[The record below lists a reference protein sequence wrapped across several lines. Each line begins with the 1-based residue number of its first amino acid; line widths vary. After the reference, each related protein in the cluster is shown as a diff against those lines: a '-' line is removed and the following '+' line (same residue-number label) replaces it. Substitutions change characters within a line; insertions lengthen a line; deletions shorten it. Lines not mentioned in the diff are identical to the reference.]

1 MKLRKRTL
9 AIAMILSCVLIVGC
23 SNSKT
28 PENYKKDLSSYMQMN
43 EYVSYAQL
51 DMFEKTTKE
60 IESAYKYAYD
70 EISNLNMMTQEG
82 KNIQEKYIELVK
94 YAQTN
99 LGKYCNDEDQYNKA
113 AEEMM
118 SNDEKYI
125 ALVNEVNKLQ
135 ETMEKSCENM

>member
-1 MKLRKRTL
+1 MRLRKTTL
-9 AIAMILSCVLIVGC
+9 AIAMMLSCVLIVGC

-51 DMFEKTTKE
+51 DMFEKTTAE
-60 IESAYKYAYD
+60 IEGAYKYAYY
-70 EISNLNMMTQEG
+70 EISNLNMVTPEG

-94 YAQTN
+94 YVQTN
-99 LGKYCNDEDQYNKA
+99 LEKYCNDEEKYNKA
-113 AEEMM
+113 TEEMM
-118 SNDEKYI
+118 NNDEKYI

-135 ETMEKSCENM
+135 ETMEKSGENK